1 MLNDFVK
8 KRNEMR
14 HVLMNP
20 EESKK
25 AKRWN
30 KIPQADNC
38 ISPSSKF
45 ARKHILCIC
54 TMYSICLLNPVLVH
68 SVYSLGIILKL
79 LSKSQKCSIYFLQ
92 CHWNSVLGM
101 LVMKITLWLYHCLY
115 HWFLYLSDTWS
126 KSFVTA
132 STRGWLSTV
141 WGDSW

>member
-30 KIPQADNC
+30 KMPDICKSLLVANSLQS
-38 ISPSSKF
+38 ISSVF
-45 ARKHILCIC
+45 VLCIC
-54 TMYSICLLNPVLVH
+54 LLHPVLVH
-68 SVYSLGIILKL
+68 SVYLLGIILKL
-79 LSKSQKCSIYFLQ
+79 LSKSQKCSIHLLQ
-92 CHWNSVLGM
+92 CHGNSLLGM
-101 LVMKITLWLYHCLY
+101 LVMKITCLLY
-115 HWFLYLSDTWS
+115 HWFLYRSDTWS